1 MCLLFSVIFSNLSF
15 KNFNML
21 NEEWMTQYYVNN
33 FEDAQ
38 SLVNSIVINLNR
50 TKKYYTFEKTANYYS
65 DLCMDICLSYKLL
78 SYFQDSPDKY
88 KII

>member
-1 MCLLFSVIFSNLSF
+1 MYLLFSEIFSNLLF
-15 KNFNML
+15 KNFNMPH
-21 NEEWMTQYYVNN
+21 EERMTRYYVNN

-65 DLCMDICLSYKLL
+65 DLCMDTCLAYKLL
-78 SYFQDSPDKY
+78 SYFQDNPEKY

>member
-1 MCLLFSVIFSNLSF
+1 MCLLFSAIFSNLLF
-15 KNFNML
+15 KNFNMV
-21 NEEWMTQYYVNN
+21 NEERMTRYYVNN

-50 TKKYYTFEKTANYYS
+50 TKKYYTFEKSANYYS
-65 DLCMDICLSYKLL
+65 DLCMDTCLSYKLL
-78 SYFQDSPDKY
+78 SYFQDNPEKY